1 MMLCYAML
9 CYAILSSF
17 FSLLSSLFFL
27 LFALLCFVLF
37 CFSWYVQEM
46 TEKKE
51 NREQKAIRCTVQL
64 V

>member
-1 MMLCYAML
+1 
-9 CYAILSSF
+9 
-17 FSLLSSLFFL
+17 LF
-27 LFALLCFVLF
+27 CFVLF